1 MPVRRRPIRTQ
12 IFVPFA
18 ALLACAAGGV
28 AVTASLAAARRS
40 DAGRIERL
48 QYVLATLG
56 DASFPYSQNVLQ
68 TMRGL
73 SGAHFVAVAASG
85 NPVSTMPA
93 IDPEQLAGV
102 EPVDLGALERLS
114 DFSTVRIGEQEF
126 FAGAIR
132 TRSDS
137 GPLVLY
143 ILSPVESWREAR
155 WSAAWPP
162 LVIGAVTVVLTALL
176 SGWLAHR
183 IAGRMGRVRALFVD
197 LAAGEHPQI
206 DPQPPVDELHD
217 LMLAANELSDRLVA
231 LQQDIRHSE
240 RARLL
245 GQVAGGLAH
254 HIRNA
259 ATGARLA
266 LQLHR
271 RRCPAGSGDESLDVA
286 IRQLELTEQHLQGLL
301 SLSPVKRSGRPG
313 RLAGVTSDVCRILEP
328 ICRHS
333 RVTLSLSDRLED
345 ADCDLRDAD
354 EMRAA
359 LLNLGWNAVEAA
371 GVGGRV
377 RVDVWSESD
386 TVIIEVADSG
396 AGPPPD
402 VAPRMFEPFVS
413 SKPEGVGL
421 GLALVRRAAAAQ
433 GGDVSW
439 RRDGG
444 ETVFALRLPNSQKS
458 TCGRGRTAET
468 PREPHDGRRPQS
480 APSVEC
486 AALAGGDLPVA
497 SNTQP
502 AS

>member
-1 MPVRRRPIRTQ
+1 MPDRRRPIRRQ

-18 ALLACAAGGV
+18 ALLACAVGGV
-28 AVTASLAAARRS
+28 ALTASVAAARRS

-48 QYVLATLG
+48 QNVLATLG
-56 DASFPYSQNVLQ
+56 DASFPYSESVLQ
-68 TMRGL
+68 KMRGL

-85 NPVSTMPA
+85 APVTTMA
-93 IDPEQLAGV
+93 GIDAGALAGV
-102 EPVDLGALERLS
+102 EPVDLGTLKRLS

-132 TRSDS
+132 THSGT

-197 LAAGEHPQI
+197 LAAGEHPHI

-217 LMLAANELSDRLVA
+217 LMLAANELSDRLAA
-231 LQQDIRHSE
+231 LQQDIRHTE

-254 HIRNA
+254 HIRNT

-271 RRCPAGSGDESLDVA
+271 RRCTATNGDESLDVA
-286 IRQLELTEQHLQGLL
+286 MRQLELTEQHLQGLL
-301 SLSPVKRSGRPG
+301 SLSPARRSGRPG
-313 RLAGVTSDVCRILEP
+313 RLSSVMSDVSRILDP

-333 RVTLSLSDRLED
+333 RVTLHGPDPLRESDCELD
-345 ADCDLRDAD
+345 DAD

-377 RVDVWSESD
+377 RIDVRTDVES
-386 TVIIEVADSG
+386 VIIDVADSG
-396 AGPPPD
+396 PGPAPE

-421 GLALVRRAAAAQ
+421 GLALVRRAAEAQ
-433 GGDVSW
+433 GGDVYW
-439 RRDGG
+439 RRDGE
-444 ETVFALRLPNSQKS
+444 ETVFSVRLPICLNSTS
-458 TCGRGRTAET
+458 GRGRTADK
-468 PREPHDGRRPQS
+468 PREPHNGSRPQS
-480 APSVEC
+480 APSLEC
-486 AALAGGDLPVA
+486 TALAGGVLPGAPHVTSA
-497 SNTQP
+497 P
-502 AS
+502 